1 MNTRKNKYMNS
12 YVAGF
17 LMGLLIIAA
26 YYFAGE
32 GLGSSGGFRDVA
44 FGAIDTV
51 APEYAK
57 SNSFVAPHVTGD
69 HAPTH
74 TWLVYELLGVILG
87 AILSAALYG
96 RLKFVIGK
104 APHITNKKRL
114 YLALLGGILWGIGTQ
129 LGRGCTSGLV
139 LSGMAVDS
147 LSGYLGLAAIF
158 GFGFIFAF
166 LFKRLWI
173 KKTN

>member
-1 MNTRKNKYMNS
+1 MNTHRNKYLNP

-17 LMGLLIIAA
+17 LLGLLIIAA
-26 YYFAGE
+26 YYFSAE

-44 FGAIDTV
+44 ISVINNISPD
-51 APEYAK
+51 YSK
-57 SNSFVAPHVTGD
+57 SNSFIAPHITQK

-74 TWLVYELLGVILG
+74 TWLVYELLGVIFG
-87 AILSAALYG
+87 AVLSAALYG

-104 APHITNKKRL
+104 APHISNKMRL
-114 YLALLGGILWGIGTQ
+114 FFALAGGVLWGIGTQ

-139 LSGMAVDS
+139 LSGIAVNS
-147 LSGYLGLAAIF
+147 FSGYLGLISIF
-158 GFGFIFAF
+158 GAGFIFAF

-173 KKTN
+173 KNK